1 MVLFFYS
8 LNVYVR
14 ATIKKTMIE
23 IIVRILHISLIK
35 QNLSFVFSYVD
46 KSRKEK
52 AERFKN
58 EKDQLLSLGAA
69 YLMKRY
75 LPEGEIKIMESGK
88 PFLPNGPFFNV
99 SHSGEYVA
107 FISSNNSEVGIDIE
121 RIDENKL
128 DGIRYVLD
136 EEEKKINDSGLLF
149 QIWSNK
155 ESLIKCSSNGL
166 KDIKKVKGLPLNG
179 LRIINKETY
188 YSKSVIYNGYSLSL
202 TLKQEVTFNIKIE
215 NINSLEEQ

>member
-1 MVLFFYS
+1 MRAKMKKMVE
-8 LNVYVR
+8 V
-14 ATIKKTMIE
+14 
-23 IIVRILHISLIK
+23 IIRILHISLIK
-35 QNLSFVFSYVD
+35 QNLSFVVSCVD

-52 AERFKN
+52 AERFVD

-69 YLMKRY
+69 YLMKKY
-75 LPEGEIKIMESGK
+75 LPKGEIKIMDTCK
-88 PFLPNGPFFNV
+88 PYLPNGPFFNV
-99 SHSGEYVA
+99 SHSGEYVVFA
-107 FISSNNSEVGIDIE
+107 SSNSSEVGIDIE

-136 EEEKKINDSGLLF
+136 EEEKKINDSGVLF

-179 LRIINKETY
+179 KRIINGQSY
-188 YSKSVIYNGYSLSL
+188 YTKSVIYNGYSLSL
-202 TLKQEVTFNIKIE
+202 TLKQEEPFDIKIE

>member
-1 MVLFFYS
+1 MKKMVE
-8 LNVYVR
+8 V
-14 ATIKKTMIE
+14 
-23 IIVRILHISLIK
+23 IICILHISLIK
-35 QNLSFVFSYVD
+35 QNLSFVVSYVD

-69 YLMKRY
+69 YLMKKH
-75 LPEGEIKIMESGK
+75 LPNEEIKITDTGK
-88 PFLPNGPFFNV
+88 PYLPNGPFFNI
-99 SHSGEYVA
+99 SHSGEYVVFA
-107 FISSNNSEVGIDIE
+107 SLSNSEVGIDIE
-121 RIDENKL
+121 KIDENKL

-136 EEEKKINDSGLLF
+136 EEEKKINDSGVLF

-179 LRIINKETY
+179 LRIINELSY
-188 YSKSVIYNGYSLSL
+188 YTKSVIYNGYSLSL
-202 TLKQEVTFNIKIE
+202 TIKQEEPFDIKIE

>member
-1 MVLFFYS
+1 M
-8 LNVYVR
+8 R
-14 ATIKKTMIE
+14 ATIKKAMIE

-35 QNLSFVFSYVD
+35 QNLSFVLSCVD

-52 AERFKN
+52 AERFRN
-58 EKDQLLSLGAA
+58 EKDQLLSLGAG
-69 YLMKRY
+69 YLMKKY
-75 LPEGEIKIMESGK
+75 LPEGEIKIMENGK
-88 PFLPNGPFFNV
+88 PYLPNGPFFNV
-99 SHSGEYVA
+99 SHSGEYVV
-107 FISSNNSEVGIDIE
+107 FTSSNNSEVGIDIE
-121 RIDENKL
+121 KIDENKL

-136 EEEKKINDSGLLF
+136 EEEKKTSDSGLLF

-179 LRIINKETY
+179 LRIINEETY

-202 TLKQEVTFNIKIE
+202 TLKQKEPFKIKIE

>member
-1 MVLFFYS
+1 M
-8 LNVYVR
+8 R
-14 ATIKKTMIE
+14 ARIKKAMIE
-23 IIVRILHISLIK
+23 ITIRILHISLIK
-35 QNLSFVFSYVD
+35 QNFSFVLSYVD
-46 KSRKEK
+46 ETRKEK

-69 YLMKRY
+69 YLMKKY
-75 LPEGEIKIMESGK
+75 LPNEEIKIMDTGK
-88 PFLPNGPFFNV
+88 PYSANGPFFNV

-107 FISSNNSEVGIDIE
+107 FASSKTSEVGIDIE

-136 EEEKKINDSGLLF
+136 EEEKKISDSSVLF

-179 LRIINKETY
+179 LRIINGETY
-188 YSKSVIYNGYSLSL
+188 YSKSVIYNGYSLS
-202 TLKQEVTFNIKIE
+202 VTSKENEPFNIKIE

>member
-1 MVLFFYS
+1 M
-8 LNVYVR
+8 R
-14 ATIKKTMIE
+14 ARIKKAMIE
-23 IIVRILHISLIK
+23 IIVRILHTSLIK
-35 QNLSFVFSYVD
+35 QNFSFILSYVD

-69 YLMKRY
+69 YLMKKY
-75 LPEGEIKIMESGK
+75 LPDGEIKILENGK

-99 SHSGEYVA
+99 SHSGEYVV
-107 FISSNNSEVGIDIE
+107 FVSSNNSEVGIDIE
-121 RIDENKL
+121 RINENKL
-128 DGIRYVLD
+128 DGIRYVLS

-166 KDIKKVKGLPLNG
+166 KDIKKAKGLPLNG
-179 LRIINKETY
+179 LRIINEQSY
-188 YSKSVIYNGYSLSL
+188 YTKSVIYNGYSLSV
-202 TLKQEVTFNIKIE
+202 TLKQEEPFNIRIE

>member
-1 MVLFFYS
+1 MKKMVE
-8 LNVYVR
+8 V
-14 ATIKKTMIE
+14 
-23 IIVRILHISLIK
+23 IIRILHISLIK
-35 QNLSFVFSYVD
+35 QNLSFVLSYVD
-46 KSRKEK
+46 PSRKEK

-58 EKDQLLSLGAA
+58 EKDQLLSLGAG

-88 PFLPNGPFFNV
+88 PYLTNGPSFNV
-99 SHSGEYVA
+99 SHSGEYVV
-107 FISSNNSEVGIDIE
+107 FTSSNNSEVGIDIE

-179 LRIINKETY
+179 LRIINEQSY
-188 YSKSVIYNGYSLSL
+188 YTKSVIYNGYALSI
-202 TLKQEVTFNIKIE
+202 TVKQEEPFNIKIE

>member
-1 MVLFFYS
+1 MRAKMKKMVE
-8 LNVYVR
+8 V
-14 ATIKKTMIE
+14 
-23 IIVRILHISLIK
+23 IICILHISLIK
-35 QNLSFVFSYVD
+35 QNLSFVVSYVD

-69 YLMKRY
+69 YLMKKH
-75 LPEGEIKIMESGK
+75 LPNEEIKITDTGK
-88 PFLPNGPFFNV
+88 PYLPNGPFFNI
-99 SHSGEYVA
+99 SHSGEYVVFA
-107 FISSNNSEVGIDIE
+107 SLSNSEVGIDIE
-121 RIDENKL
+121 KIDENKL

-136 EEEKKINDSGLLF
+136 EEEKKINDSGVLF

-179 LRIINKETY
+179 LRIINELSY
-188 YSKSVIYNGYSLSL
+188 YTKSVIYNGYSLSL
-202 TLKQEVTFNIKIE
+202 TIKQEEPFDIKIE

>member
-1 MVLFFYS
+1 M
-8 LNVYVR
+8 R
-14 ATIKKTMIE
+14 ARIKKAMIE
-23 IIVRILHISLIK
+23 ITIRILHTSLIK
-35 QNLSFVFSYVD
+35 QNFSFVLSYAD
-46 KSRKEK
+46 ETRKEK

-69 YLMKRY
+69 YLMKKY
-75 LPEGEIKIMESGK
+75 LPNEEIKITDTGK
-88 PFLPNGPFFNV
+88 PYLPNGPFFNV
-99 SHSGEYVA
+99 SHSGEYVVFA
-107 FISSNNSEVGIDIE
+107 SLSNSEVGIDIE
-121 RIDENKL
+121 KIDENKL

-136 EEEKKINDSGLLF
+136 EEEKKINDSGVLF

-179 LRIINKETY
+179 KRIINGQSY
-188 YSKSVIYNGYSLSL
+188 YTKSVIYNGYSLSV
-202 TLKQEVTFNIKIE
+202 TLKQEEPFNLIIE

>member
-1 MVLFFYS
+1 MRAKMKKMVE
-8 LNVYVR
+8 V
-14 ATIKKTMIE
+14 
-23 IIVRILHISLIK
+23 IIRILHISLIK
-35 QNLSFVFSYVD
+35 QNLSFVVSYVD

-52 AERFKN
+52 AERFVD

-69 YLMKRY
+69 YLMKKY
-75 LPEGEIKIMESGK
+75 LPKGEIKIMDTGK
-88 PFLPNGPFFNV
+88 PYLPNGPFFNV
-99 SHSGEYVA
+99 SHSGEYVVFA
-107 FISSNNSEVGIDIE
+107 SLSNSEVGIDIE

-128 DGIRYVLD
+128 DGIRYVLS
-136 EEEKKINDSGLLF
+136 EEEKKISDSGVLF

-179 LRIINKETY
+179 KRIINGQSY
-188 YSKSVIYNGYSLSL
+188 YTKSVIYNGYSLSV
-202 TLKQEVTFNIKIE
+202 TLKQEEPFDIKIE

>member
-1 MVLFFYS
+1 M
-8 LNVYVR
+8 R
-14 ATIKKTMIE
+14 ARIKKAMVE

-35 QNLSFVFSYVD
+35 QNFSFVFSYVN

-52 AERFKN
+52 AERFRN

-69 YLMKRY
+69 YLMKKY
-75 LPEGEIKIMESGK
+75 LPNEEIKITDTGK
-88 PFLPNGPFFNV
+88 PYLANGPFFNV
-99 SHSGEYVA
+99 SHSGEYVVFA
-107 FISSNNSEVGIDIE
+107 SFSNSEVGIDIE

-136 EEEKKINDSGLLF
+136 EEEKKINDSGVLF

-179 LRIINKETY
+179 KRIINGQSY
-188 YSKSVIYNGYSLSL
+188 YTKSVIYNGYSLSV
-202 TLKQEVTFNIKIE
+202 TLKTNEPFNIKIE
-215 NINSLEEQ
+215 NINSLEE

>member
-1 MVLFFYS
+1 M
-8 LNVYVR
+8 R
-14 ATIKKTMIE
+14 ARIKKAMIE
-23 IIVRILHISLIK
+23 ITIRILHISLIK
-35 QNLSFVFSYVD
+35 QNFSFVLSYVD
-46 KSRKEK
+46 ETRKEK

-69 YLMKRY
+69 YLMKKY
-75 LPEGEIKIMESGK
+75 LPNEEIKIMDTGK
-88 PFLPNGPFFNV
+88 PYSANGPFFNV

-107 FISSNNSEVGIDIE
+107 FASSKTSEVGIDIE

-136 EEEKKINDSGLLF
+136 EEEKKISDSSVLF

-179 LRIINKETY
+179 LRIINGETY

-202 TLKQEVTFNIKIE
+202 TLKQEEPFDIKIE

>member
-1 MVLFFYS
+1 M
-8 LNVYVR
+8 R
-14 ATIKKTMIE
+14 ARIKKAMIE
-23 IIVRILHISLIK
+23 ITIRILHISLIK
-35 QNLSFVFSYVD
+35 QNFSFVLSYVD

-69 YLMKRY
+69 YLMKKY
-75 LPEGEIKIMESGK
+75 LPNEEIKIMDTGK
-88 PFLPNGPFFNV
+88 PYSANGPFFNV

-107 FISSNNSEVGIDIE
+107 FASSKTSEVGIDIE

-136 EEEKKINDSGLLF
+136 EEEKKISDSSVLF

-179 LRIINKETY
+179 KRIINGQSY
-188 YSKSVIYNGYSLSL
+188 YTKSVIYNGYSLSL
-202 TLKQEVTFNIKIE
+202 TLKQEEPFDIKIE